1 MKKYIILTIFCSLCL
16 SCGEPFD
23 MKLEDEPVIYLEAYP
38 GLDEMIELSVRPAYS
53 MSNTAVRPEF
63 KPEIRFTV
71 NGQEMPVM
79 LNKDHC
85 MSNEYAGESYLVD
98 YKPVPGDKMTI
109 EVSSEGF
116 RSVYAETCI
125 PDPFPEREIDYQEI
139 EVGEDKYK
147 VLSVTLNDEEH
158 TDIAYGVSL
167 LTETATHDSVLQK
180 DTTYYSWSGGYQIR
194 QNWDISP
201 SSMDGMRILFKKY
214 YKDSYDRYVEV
225 AGWDDDSFNGKRKS
239 LSMALYYDPFED
251 SSDRPVFDENNEQ
264 IGVYKSVSRCR
275 LQLYTFSEEFY
286 KFAVA
291 QELMNDNADFFA
303 GLAPSNFCY
312 TNVVNGYGVFAGVWH
327 VETDWITREFIENNR

>member
-1 MKKYIILTIFCSLCL
+1 
-16 SCGEPFD
+16 

-53 MSNTAVRPEF
+53 MSNTAVRHEF

-71 NGQEMPVM
+71 NGQEMPAV

-85 MSNEYAGESYLVD
+85 MGNEYASESYLVD

-125 PDPFPEREIDYQEI
+125 PEPFPERKIDYKEI
-139 EVGEDKYK
+139 EIGEDKYK
-147 VLSVTLNDEEH
+147 VLYVTFDDEEH

-194 QNWDISP
+194 QDWDISP

-214 YKDSYDRYVEV
+214 NNDSYDRYVEL

-251 SSDRPVFDENNEQ
+251 SSERPVFDENNEQ
-264 IGVYKSVSRCR
+264 IGVYKSFSRCR

-312 TNVVNGYGVFAGVWH
+312 TNIVDGYGVFAGVWS
-327 VETDWITREFIENNR
+327 VQTDWITPEFIENNR